1 VPSRVQVT
9 NPRSPRLAA
18 RLGRLLAFLAVT
30 GSVLAL
36 QAAGLAYLYFARDL
50 PEIPPYDA
58 IRFQTASRV
67 LSRHGMLLAEHFQQ
81 RRYLVPREAIPERLV
96 QAVMASEDA
105 RFFEHR
111 GLDLRGI
118 ARALWTNLRAGE
130 VREGASTLTQQVAR
144 SLLLGSERSLRRKVR
159 EAILARRIE
168 DLYTKDQILTL
179 YLNLIFLG
187 QGAYGVGA
195 AAQVYFGKPLD
206 RLTLPEIAV
215 LAALPQSPG
224 RVNPVS
230 DPEEMRR
237 RRDRVLRRMAE
248 TGAITE
254 AEEEEAR
261 KAPLVASRGRD
272 LLGDRAPFPTQAA
285 WEEIEPFLQ
294 SREEVGL
301 LEGGGG
307 ITAWLSV
314 DVGAQRAAEEAVR
327 KGALALARRQ
337 GWAGPLMHLPESS
350 RETFRQ
356 RNRDWISARGLEAG
370 SPPLGMAVLAM
381 VDRAEPEQA
390 VLDLGLPRAGRLTLD
405 RIRWAAP
412 YREFPKVGDGKR
424 REVPTV
430 SLDGRLKA
438 VPEALHAGDVVLVR
452 RVPASPPRTTPTR
465 KKGKKRG
472 GKEAAPEPEPPRGD
486 GTEALDEYDL
496 EIFPVVQA
504 ALAAMDHRTGEWIA
518 EVGSTDWDASQVLR
532 TESVRQSGSAVK
544 PLYYAFAYD
553 RGIAPSSVLPAAP
566 FREGDWVP
574 EGGGK
579 EEALTLW
586 EALVQSENAVSAR
599 LFRVL
604 LDRFGVDALNA
615 FLARL
620 GVRHPLQ
627 GLPAEA
633 LGANLSLSEM
643 VQAFAAF
650 AHRGVRP
657 EPHRLLRVV
666 DGEGRTLLD
675 RRSPTDPM
683 VGLLDLVGLAARG
696 QEEETR
702 RALSVQ
708 GAYVIRENLRE
719 VATRGTGA
727 RARVLKRPVAGK
739 TGTLPFDVWFL
750 GFTPEWAVGTWVG
763 QDQRERWLGRSKGR
777 GLVFGA
783 DTALPIFIDFL
794 EAAVRGLPVVPFPE
808 APPGIV
814 QVPVDPRTGALQ
826 PDGGVR
832 VPHLE
837 GTEPQ
842 PAEAPS
848 DPDSVLDF

>member
-1 VPSRVQVT
+1 MPVRLEVV
-9 NPRSPRLAA
+9 NPRSPRILA
-18 RLGRLLAFLAVT
+18 RLFRLAGFLAVA

-36 QAAGLAYLYFARDL
+36 EAAGLAYLHFARDL
-50 PEIPPYDA
+50 PEIPPFEA

-67 LSRHGMLLAEHFQQ
+67 LSRHGMPLAEHFQQ

-144 SLLLGSERSLRRKVR
+144 SLLLGTERSLRRKVR

-206 RLTLPEIAV
+206 QLTLPEIAV

-237 RRDRVLRRMAE
+237 RRDRVIRRMAE

-261 KAPLVASRGRD
+261 RAPLVAARGRD
-272 LLGDRAPFPTQAA
+272 LLGDRAPFATQAA
-285 WEEIEPFLQ
+285 WEEIEPFLR
-294 SREEVGL
+294 SREDGNL

-307 ITAWLSV
+307 ITAWISV
-314 DVGAQRAAEEAVR
+314 DVGPQRAAEEAVR
-327 KGALALARRQ
+327 RGAVALARRQ
-337 GWAGPLMHLPESS
+337 GWPGPLMRLSESS
-350 RETFRQ
+350 RKTFLQ
-356 RNRDWISARGLEAG
+356 RNREFLSGRGLQDG
-370 SPPLGMAVLAM
+370 SPPMGMAVLAM
-381 VDRAEPEQA
+381 VASVDSERA
-390 VLDLGLPRAGRLTLD
+390 VLDLGLPRRGRLVLD
-405 RIRWAAP
+405 RMRWATP
-412 YREFPKVGDGKR
+412 YREFPREADGKR
-424 REVPTV
+424 REIPAV
-430 SLDGRLKA
+430 SLDGRLKS
-438 VPEALHAGDVVLVR
+438 VSDALHPGDVVLVR
-452 RVPASPPRTTPTR
+452 RVASKPPDPPAPKRRGR
-465 KKGKKRG
+465 KG
-472 GKEAAPEPEPPRGD
+472 GKDVASAPQPQPPEAAAP
-486 GTEALDEYDL
+486 LDDYELDL
-496 EIFPVVQA
+496 FPIVQA
-504 ALAAMDHRTGEWIA
+504 ALGALDHRTGEWIA

-532 TESVRQSGSAVK
+532 TESVRQSGSTVK
-544 PLYYAFAYD
+544 PLYYSFAYD
-553 RGIAPSSVLPAAP
+553 QGIAPSSVLPAAP

-574 EGGGK
+574 EGGTK
-579 EEALTLW
+579 EESLTLW

-599 LFRVL
+599 LFQVL
-604 LDRFGVDALNA
+604 LSRYGVEALNA

-620 GVRHPLQ
+620 GIRHPLQ

-633 LGANLSLSEM
+633 LGANLSLAEM
-643 VQAFAAF
+643 IRAFAAF
-650 AHRGVRP
+650 ARQGIRS
-657 EPHRLLRVV
+657 EPHRLIRVV

-675 RRSPTDPM
+675 RRSPLDPM
-683 VGLLDLVGLAARG
+683 VGLLDLVALAARP

-708 GAYVIRENLRE
+708 GAYLIRENLRE
-719 VATRGTGA
+719 VATRGTGS
-727 RARVLKRPVAGK
+727 RAKVLKRPVAGK

-763 QDQRERWLGRSKGR
+763 QDQRERWLGRSKAR

-783 DTALPIFIDFL
+783 DTALPVFIDFL
-794 EAAVRGLPVVPFPE
+794 ERATRDRPPVPFPGS
-808 APPGIV
+808 PPGIV
-814 QVPVDPRTGALQ
+814 EVPVNPRTGELQ
-826 PDGGVR
+826 SDGGVR
-832 VPHLE
+832 MPHIE
-837 GTEPQ
+837 GTEPKA
-842 PAEAPS
+842 PEEAPA
-848 DPDSVLDF
+848 DPDAALEF